1 MVLLRRNGWV
11 DKAADGR
18 WRALTLSGVLTHH
31 TSVWDAL
38 EAVS

>member
-1 MVLLRRNGWV
+1 MVIVRDNGWV

-38 EAVS
+38 EAVW